1 MSFGLNLKLIK
12 YTKAVILITAFF
24 VACKPSHTADE
35 LKVADEQKDSLSVE
49 VATDVK
55 IVYTD
60 SAILR
65 AKIFAPVMK
74 RFPDRT
80 NPYLEMSNGIKANF
94 YNEYGEIQSSLTAQY
109 AINYE
114 KKDVIEIRDSVR
126 VINKNDE
133 EIKTDELIW
142 DKKNRTVHSDKP
154 VRVRIRDE
162 KIIMAEG
169 FESDETFIR
178 YKFKKVTGIVYLDEE
193 IQPTQP
199 ELIE

>member
-1 MSFGLNLKLIK
+1 MRLDLIYK
-12 YTKAVILITAFF
+12 SINYLKAVIVITAFF

-35 LKVADEQKDSLSVE
+35 LTTANREKDSLSVE

-55 IVYTD
+55 IIYTD

-74 RFPDRT
+74 RFPDKT
-80 NPYLEMSNGIKANF
+80 NPYLEMPNGIKANF
-94 YNEYGEIQSSLTAQY
+94 YNEYGEIQSSLSAQY

-114 KKDVIEIRDSVR
+114 KKDIIEIRDSVR

-133 EIKTDELIW
+133 EIKSDELIW
-142 DKKNRTVHSDKP
+142 DKKSRMVYSDKP

-199 ELIE
+199 ELID

>member
-1 MSFGLNLKLIK
+1 MTLMVVAFLFGCNPSQ
-12 YTKAVILITAFF
+12 TKE
-24 VACKPSHTADE
+24 E
-35 LKVADEQKDSLSVE
+35 LVDMNQLLDSLSVE
-49 VATDVK
+49 VANDVK
-55 IVYTD
+55 IIYTD

-74 RFPDRT
+74 RHPDKE
-80 NPYLEMSNGIKANF
+80 NPTLEMPNGVKAKF
-94 YNEYGEIQSSLTAQY
+94 YNEFGEIQSSLSARY

-114 KKDVIEIRDSVR
+114 KRDVIEIRDSVR

-142 DKKNRTVHSDKP
+142 DKKNRTVISDKP

-169 FESDETFIR
+169 FESDETFMK
-178 YKFKKVTGIVYLDEE
+178 YTFKKVTGIVYLDEE
-193 IQPTQP
+193 IESSTP
-199 ELIE
+199 EELE